1 MNLKNSKFFKRI
13 QELRHF
19 SKDKIRMEREQRT
32 PVTRALNMAFSEQ
45 PHREDDWLTPSQS
58 SLTRNPPQPDAISRS
73 QQAMSPRRRIK
84 KLMKKKSMARKRIP
98 SPPYR
103 MVAGQCPVEDTI
115 MPALKAA
122 AETKL
127 QGYIQ
132 LNNRCYRVQC
142 PSRPTVCVSH
152 PEGERTPSE
161 TKSTICVSNSRYA
174 MIGKISKTLGFK
186 LVKESKLW
194 NILWSDSFPGV
205 ELFKNMKRFQ
215 QINHFPGMIEICRK
229 DLLSRNL
236 NRMLKLYPH
245 DYKIFPKT
253 WMLPADYGD
262 AMNYALNHKRTFI
275 LKPDSG
281 AQGRGIWLTN
291 DLKTIGAH
299 ERLICQTYI
308 HKPLL
313 IDGYKFDLRVYT
325 LITSVDPLRIFV
337 YNEGLAR
344 FATNKYVE
352 PTPGNSTDLYMHLTN
367 YSVNKRNSQYELCD
381 NDDCGSKRKLSAINN
396 WMRRH
401 NYDVEEFWTNVDD
414 VIIKTVLSAWPVLKH
429 NYHAC
434 FPGHDKIQACFEILG
449 FDILVDWKL
458 KPYILEVNHS
468 PSFHTNEQVDREV
481 KRPLI
486 RDTLNLVSTVLA
498 DKKQIMREDRKRV
511 KQRLLK
517 VKGEPP
523 VTRPRLNA
531 GSTSKGKLDIKTANN
546 PEGTANANANANE
559 TEPKATEEAPLAQQ
573 IAWEEGH
580 LGNFR
585 RIMPPPDAS
594 KEDYYTRFYGQTNQ
608 VSIFAETAASKKR
621 EDLAR
626 KMRLQIEEKKAKQMQ
641 MLNGK
646 PKKDPRKRSIVML
659 PRAVREKN
667 RMTVFRLK
675 ENWTPGFISD
685 AEERLR
691 HTWLHMRTEAI
702 KTLKIAET
710 IYYNLYEC
718 GTLTNTD
725 MVVFPHLYH
734 NLQHGF
740 DIRDNP

>member
-1 MNLKNSKFFKRI
+1 MNLKNSKFYKRI
-13 QELRHF
+13 QELRNF
-19 SKDKIRMEREQRT
+19 SKEKIRKDREQRGLRS
-32 PVTRALNMAFSEQ
+32 PVIRGVEMALSESKCVA
-45 PHREDDWLTPSQS
+45 PVIELEWSQ
-58 SLTRNPPQPDAISRS
+58 LAGPLQEVC
-73 QQAMSPRRRIK
+73 SPRRRPSPSK
-84 KLMKKKSMARKRIP
+84 PKQSKKKSNASGEPRLRG
-98 SPPYR
+98 
-103 MVAGQCPVEDTI
+103 GQGFHPVKTIDLNSDAPVE
-115 MPALKAA
+115 
-122 AETKL
+122 
-127 QGYIQ
+127 GYID
-132 LNNRCYRVQC
+132 LNNLRFRVAC
-142 PSRPTVCVSH
+142 TPRKETSPLRDEALRVSD
-152 PEGERTPSE
+152 S
-161 TKSTICVSNSRYA
+161 KSAICVSNSRYA
-174 MIGKISKTLGFK
+174 MIGRISKSLGYK

-262 AMNYALNHKRTFI
+262 AMHYAQNHKRTFI

-291 DLKTIGAH
+291 DLKTLGPN

-308 HKPLL
+308 HRPLL

-325 LITSVDPLRIFV
+325 LITSVDPLRLYV

-352 PTPGNSTDLYMHLTN
+352 PTPGNAHDLYMHLTN
-367 YSVNKRNSQYELCD
+367 YSVNKRNSQYDLCD

-396 WMRRH
+396 WMTRH
-401 NYDVEEFWTNVDD
+401 NYDVSEFWSNVDD

-434 FPGHDKIQACFEILG
+434 FPGHDTIQACFEILG

-486 RDTLNLVSTVLA
+486 RDTLTLVSTVLA
-498 DKKQIMREDRKRV
+498 DKRQIMREDRKRV

-517 VKGEPP
+517 
-523 VTRPRLNA
+523 
-531 GSTSKGKLDIKTANN
+531 SKGDIVQRSRVVPAASKVLPNKEGSPTNKEQSPD
-546 PEGTANANANANE
+546 PEVGS
-559 TEPKATEEAPLAQQ
+559 LAQQ
-573 IAWEEGH
+573 IAWEESH
-580 LGNFR
+580 MGNFR

-594 KEDYYTRFYGQTNQ
+594 RINYYGKFFGQTNL
-608 VSIFAETAASKKR
+608 VSIFQETAASKKR

-626 KMRLQIEEKKAKQMQ
+626 KMRLQIEEKKAKQEQ
-641 MLNGK
+641 MLNARSK
-646 PKKDPRKRSIVML
+646 RKRLIQ
-659 PRAVREKN
+659 PRLAREKH
-667 RMTVFRLK
+667 RLTLFRLK
-675 ENWTPGFISD
+675 ENWSPGYVSE

-691 HTWLHMRTEAI
+691 NTWQQMRTEAI
-702 KTLKIAET
+702 KNQKITES
-710 IYYNLYEC
+710 IYSLLFQNGHLSNTDITTFPNLY
-718 GTLTNTD
+718 
-725 MVVFPHLYH
+725 HY
-734 NLQHGF
+734 LQCGF
-740 DIRDNP
+740 DITGAT

>member
-1 MNLKNSKFFKRI
+1 MNLKNSKFYKRI

-19 SKDKIRMEREQRT
+19 SKEKLRKDREQRAR
-32 PVTRALNMAFSEQ
+32 VKREIDMALSERRCNAGSETEWSTTS
-45 PHREDDWLTPSQS
+45 PLGKTSNYALT
-58 SLTRNPPQPDAISRS
+58 T
-73 QQAMSPRRRIK
+73 RRRGNT
-84 KLMKKKSMARKRIP
+84 KKSKYPKRAKNK
-98 SPPYR
+98 SP
-103 MVAGQCPVEDTI
+103 E
-115 MPALKAA
+115 PALIKAGNNSMVYDFGDYDCDA
-122 AETKL
+122 ARTDDDHKIN
-127 QGYIQ
+127 GIIQ
-132 LNNRCYRVQC
+132 LNNMCYRVAC
-142 PSRPTVCVSH
+142 TGLTDPVPPHDEGPSISDC
-152 PEGERTPSE
+152 
-161 TKSTICVSNSRYA
+161 KSMICVSNSRYA
-174 MIGKISKTLGFK
+174 MIGRISKSLGFK

-262 AMNYALNHKRTFI
+262 AVNYALNHKRTFI

-291 DLKTIGAH
+291 DLKTIGAN
-299 ERLICQTYI
+299 ERLICQTYV
-308 HKPLL
+308 HRPLL

-352 PTPGNSTDLYMHLTN
+352 PTPGNANDLYMHLTN
-367 YSVNKRNSQYELCD
+367 YSVNKRNSHYELCD

-401 NYDVEEFWTNVDD
+401 NYDVDEFWANVDD

-434 FPGHDKIQACFEILG
+434 FPSHDKIQACFEILG
-449 FDILVDWKL
+449 FDVLVDWKL

-486 RDTLNLVSTVLA
+486 RDTLTLVSTVLA

-517 VKGEPP
+517 TKGESIP
-523 VTRPRLNA
+523 VQR
-531 GSTSKGKLDIKTANN
+531 
-546 PEGTANANANANE
+546 
-559 TEPKATEEAPLAQQ
+559 PKATPSAPRAEGGATGADNRGADGDPLAQQ

-585 RIMPPPDAS
+585 RIMPPHDS
-594 KEDYYTRFYGQTNQ
+594 QKVNYYCKFYGQTNQ

-626 KMRLQIEEKKAKQMQ
+626 KMRLQIEEKKAKQQ
-641 MLNGK
+641 EMLNGRARREERI
-646 PKKDPRKRSIVML
+646 RKRHSL
-659 PRAVREKN
+659 PPRSEREKN
-667 RMTVFRLK
+667 RIRLYRLQ
-675 ENWTPGFISD
+675 ENWTPGFISE

-691 HTWLHMRTEAI
+691 NTWMQMRTEAI
-702 KTLKIAET
+702 KSLRITEHVYSGLHSS
-710 IYYNLYEC
+710 
-718 GTLTNTD
+718 GHLTNTD
-725 MVVFPHLYH
+725 IVIYPHLYQ
-734 NLQHGF
+734 NLENGF
-740 DIRDNP
+740 DIRIEA

>member
-1 MNLKNSKFFKRI
+1 MNLKNSKFYKRI

-19 SKDKIRMEREQRT
+19 SKEKIRKDREQRSR
-32 PVTRALNMAFSEQ
+32 VTRALDMALSEQ
-45 PHREDDWLTPSQS
+45 PHRERDWS
-58 SLTRNPPQPDAISRS
+58 SPDHSPTRS
-73 QQAMSPRRRIK
+73 QPVISSPRRRLK
-84 KLMKKKSMARKRIP
+84 KLRSPKKKAAGLKGSQ
-98 SPPYR
+98 SPDYR
-103 MVAGQCPVEDTI
+103 VAGGQCSGDGSPLPGLMSASE
-115 MPALKAA
+115 A
-122 AETKL
+122 KL
-127 QGYIQ
+127 QGFIQ
-132 LNNRCYRVQC
+132 LNNKCYRVEC
-142 PSRPTVCVSH
+142 PTSTVSAVGAV
-152 PEGERTPSE
+152 PDDERTPSE

-174 MIGKISKTLGFK
+174 MIGRISKTLGFK

-262 AMNYALNHKRTFI
+262 ALNYSLNHKRTFI

-291 DLKTIGAH
+291 DLKTIGPH
-299 ERLICQTYI
+299 ERLICQTYV
-308 HKPLL
+308 HRPLL

-367 YSVNKRNSQYELCD
+367 YSVNKRNSHYELCD

-517 VKGEPP
+517 IRGDPP
-523 VTRPRLNA
+523 APKARLTA
-531 GSTSKGKLDIKTANN
+531 GSASKAKINAKTANPAN
-546 PEGTANANANANE
+546 PEGGTNPVKE
-559 TEPKATEEAPLAQQ
+559 TESDSVVIGPLAQQ
-573 IAWEEGH
+573 VAWEENH

-585 RIMPPPDAS
+585 RIMPPPDES
-594 KEDYYTRFYGQTNQ
+594 KEEYYTRFYGQTNQ

-626 KMRLQIEEKKAKQMQ
+626 KMRLQIEEKKAKQEQ
-641 MLNGK
+641 MLNGR
-646 PKKDPRKRSIVML
+646 PKRDPRKRQTAIL

-667 RMTVFRLK
+667 RINLFRLK
-675 ENWTPGFISD
+675 ENWTPGFISE

-691 HTWLHMRTEAI
+691 HTWLHMRTESI
-702 KTLKIAET
+702 KTLKITEN
-710 IYYNLYEC
+710 IYFTLYES
-718 GTLTNTD
+718 GHLTNTD
-725 MVVFPHLYH
+725 MVVYPHLYH

-740 DIRDNP
+740 DIREYP

>member
-1 MNLKNSKFFKRI
+1 MNLKNSKFYKRI
-13 QELRHF
+13 QELRHL
-19 SKDKIRMEREQRT
+19 SKEKIRKDREQRSR
-32 PVTRALNMAFSEQ
+32 VTRIIDMALSERRPNPASDEERVSSPTSKIPFTQ
-45 PHREDDWLTPSQS
+45 KSLPS
-58 SLTRNPPQPDAISRS
+58 PCCRS
-73 QQAMSPRRRIK
+73 KRIK
-84 KLMKKKSMARKRIP
+84 SKKKAHQSDGD
-98 SPPYR
+98 YR
-103 MVAGQCPVEDTI
+103 PKAGQ
-115 MPALKAA
+115 AA
-122 AETKL
+122 ACSSVKLATSETDTKHE
-127 QGYIQ
+127 GFIQ
-132 LNNRCYRVQC
+132 LNQKCFRVACIRRQDAAL
-142 PSRPTVCVSH
+142 VQ
-152 PEGERTPSE
+152 EEERSISDS
-161 TKSTICVSNSRYA
+161 KSTICVSNSRYA
-174 MIGKISKTLGFK
+174 MIGKISKALGYK

-236 NRMLKLYPH
+236 NRMQKFYPH

-262 AMNYALNHKRTFI
+262 AMNYALNHRRTFI

-291 DLKTIGAH
+291 DLKTIGPH
-299 ERLICQTYI
+299 ERLICQTYV
-308 HKPLL
+308 HRPLL

-325 LITSVDPLRIFV
+325 LVTSVDPLRIFV

-352 PTPGNSTDLYMHLTN
+352 PTPGNANDLYMHLTN
-367 YSVNKRNSQYELCD
+367 YSVNKRNSQYEMCD

-401 NYDVEEFWTNVDD
+401 NYNVEEFWSNVDD

-486 RDTLNLVSTVLA
+486 RDTLTLVSTVLA

-517 VKGEPP
+517 SKGE
-523 VTRPRLNA
+523 TLQRPRLLSGTSRVEASPNPNA
-531 GSTSKGKLDIKTANN
+531 GATGD
-546 PEGTANANANANE
+546 PEIDS
-559 TEPKATEEAPLAQQ
+559 LAQQ
-573 IAWEEGH
+573 IAWEESH
-580 LGNFR
+580 MGNFR
-585 RIMPPPDAS
+585 RIMPPPDPA
-594 KEDYYTRFYGQTNQ
+594 KINYYSRFYGQTNQ

-626 KMRLQIEEKKAKQMQ
+626 KMRIQIEEKKAKQMQ
-641 MLNGK
+641 MLNGR
-646 PKKDPRKRSIVML
+646 PKREARVKRLSTML

-667 RMTVFRLK
+667 RIHLYRLQ
-675 ENWTPGFISD
+675 EHWTPGFISE

-691 HTWLHMRTEAI
+691 HTWLQMRTEAI
-702 KTLKIAET
+702 RNMKIAENVFST
-710 IYYNLYEC
+710 LYET
-718 GTLTNTD
+718 GNLTNTD
-725 MVVFPHLYH
+725 MVVYPHLYH
-734 NLQHGF
+734 NVQNGH
-740 DIRDNP
+740 DIKVTA

>member
-1 MNLKNSKFFKRI
+1 MNLKNSKFYKRI
-13 QELRHF
+13 QELRNF
-19 SKDKIRMEREQRT
+19 SKEKLRKDREQRGLRT
-32 PVTRALNMAFSEQ
+32 PVIRGVEMALSESKCSN
-45 PHREDDWLTPSQS
+45 RVVELEWSQLAS
-58 SLTRNPPQPDAISRS
+58 PAKELS
-73 QQAMSPRRRIK
+73 SPRRRKLASKNKPGK
-84 KLMKKKSMARKRIP
+84 KRTLM
-98 SPPYR
+98 
-103 MVAGQCPVEDTI
+103 AGDGRSKGGHGFRPVKTVGSDIEAPVTEGFI
-115 MPALKAA
+115 
-122 AETKL
+122 E
-127 QGYIQ
+127 
-132 LNNRCYRVQC
+132 LNNLRYRVAC
-142 PSRPTVCVSH
+142 SGRPGSSPRH
-152 PEGERTPSE
+152 DERPKISDS
-161 TKSTICVSNSRYA
+161 KSAICVSNSRYA
-174 MIGKISKTLGFK
+174 MIGRISKSLGFK
-186 LVKESKLW
+186 LVKECKMW

-262 AMNYALNHKRTFI
+262 AMHYAQNHKRTFI

-291 DLKTIGAH
+291 DLKTIGPN

-308 HKPLL
+308 HRPLL

-325 LITSVDPLRIFV
+325 LITSVDPLRLYV

-352 PTPGNSTDLYMHLTN
+352 PTPGNAHDLYMHLTN
-367 YSVNKRNSQYELCD
+367 YSVNKRNSQYDLCD

-396 WMRRH
+396 WMTRH
-401 NYDVEEFWTNVDD
+401 NYDVSEFWSNVDD

-429 NYHAC
+429 NYNAC
-434 FPGHDKIQACFEILG
+434 FPGHDTIQACFEILG

-486 RDTLNLVSTVLA
+486 RDTLTLVSTVLA
-498 DKKQIMREDRKRV
+498 DKKQILREDRKRV

-517 VKGEPP
+517 
-523 VTRPRLNA
+523 
-531 GSTSKGKLDIKTANN
+531 SKGDTVQRSRVVAGVSKLTPKKEGSPTNKEQS
-546 PEGTANANANANE
+546 PEPEIGS
-559 TEPKATEEAPLAQQ
+559 LAQQ
-573 IAWEEGH
+573 IAWEESH
-580 LGNFR
+580 MGNFR

-594 KEDYYTRFYGQTNQ
+594 RINYYCKFFGQTNQ
-608 VSIFAETAASKKR
+608 VSIFQETAASKKR

-626 KMRLQIEEKKAKQMQ
+626 KMRLQIEEKKAKQEQ
-641 MLNGK
+641 MLLSRSK
-646 PKKDPRKRSIVML
+646 RKRLIQ
-659 PRAVREKN
+659 PRLAREKHRLN
-667 RMTVFRLK
+667 LFRLK
-675 ENWTPGFISD
+675 ENWAPGFVSE

-691 HTWLHMRTEAI
+691 NTWQQMRTEAI
-702 KTLKIAET
+702 RNLKITEN
-710 IYYNLYEC
+710 IYALLFEHGHLSNTDITAFPNLYHYLQC
-718 GTLTNTD
+718 G
-725 MVVFPHLYH
+725 Y
-734 NLQHGF
+734 
-740 DIRDNP
+740 DIKGAT

>member
-1 MNLKNSKFFKRI
+1 MNLKNSKFYKRI

-19 SKDKIRMEREQRT
+19 SKEKIRNSREQRT
-32 PVTRALNMAFSEQ
+32 RVSRALDMALSEQ
-45 PHREDDWLTPSQS
+45 PCSDREWFSSEQS
-58 SLTRNPPQPDAISRS
+58 PRALPA
-73 QQAMSPRRRIK
+73 SPRRRVK
-84 KLMKKKSMARKRIP
+84 KFRCPKKKASAGKQMDDP
-98 SPPYR
+98 YYHLTGGQSSGDHSP
-103 MVAGQCPVEDTI
+103 G
-115 MPALKAA
+115 PAEA
-122 AETKL
+122 KL
-127 QGYIQ
+127 QGFIQ
-132 LNNRCYRVQC
+132 LNNTTYRVEC
-142 PSRPTVCVSH
+142 PTRVLNPPKVNDD
-152 PEGERTPSE
+152 ERCASE

-174 MIGKISKTLGFK
+174 MIGKISKTLGYK

-236 NRMLKLYPH
+236 NRMQKLFPQ

-291 DLKTIGAH
+291 DLKTIGPH

-308 HKPLL
+308 HRPLL

-352 PTPGNSTDLYMHLTN
+352 PTPGNSNDLYMHLTN
-367 YSVNKRNSQYELCD
+367 YSVNKRNSHYELCD

-401 NYDVEEFWTNVDD
+401 NYDVEEFWSNVDD

-498 DKKQIMREDRKRV
+498 DKRQILKEDRKRV

-517 VKGEPP
+517 IRGEPP
-523 VTRPRLNA
+523 VQRPRL
-531 GSTSKGKLDIKTANN
+531 GGGLSKAKLDIKTGN
-546 PEGTANANANANE
+546 PEANGNANPVQIE
-559 TEPKATEEAPLAQQ
+559 VEPDVLGPLAQQ
-573 IAWEEGH
+573 IAWEESH

-585 RIMPPPDAS
+585 KIMPPPDLE
-594 KEDYYTRFYGQTNQ
+594 KLDYYSRFYAQSNQ

-626 KMRLQIEEKKAKQMQ
+626 KMRIQIEEKKAKQQQ

-646 PKKDPRKRSIVML
+646 FKREARKRHTVML
-659 PRAVREKN
+659 PRAVRERN
-667 RMTVFRLK
+667 RMNLFRLR
-675 ENWTPGFISD
+675 ENWSPGFISD

-691 HTWLHMRTEAI
+691 HTWLHMRSEAI
-702 KTLKIAET
+702 RTMKITEN
-710 IYYNLYEC
+710 IYSTLYET
-718 GTLTNTD
+718 GHLTNTD
-725 MVVFPHLYH
+725 MVVYPHLYH

-740 DIRDNP
+740 DIRQNP

>member
-1 MNLKNSKFFKRI
+1 MNLKNSKFYKRI

-19 SKDKIRMEREQRT
+19 SKEKIRKDREQRNL
-32 PVTRALNMAFSEQ
+32 RAPTLRGIEMAFSESQCNCDADLTWSQ
-45 PHREDDWLTPSQS
+45 PLSPTRPPPSTS
-58 SLTRNPPQPDAISRS
+58 SRKCSVGKS
-73 QQAMSPRRRIK
+73 K
-84 KLMKKKSMARKRIP
+84 VKKKAAEVPTASGRGFK
-98 SPPYR
+98 
-103 MVAGQCPVEDTI
+103 PV
-115 MPALKAA
+115 KAA
-122 AETKL
+122 GAENEGEVDGFIELNKL
-127 QGYIQ
+127 
-132 LNNRCYRVQC
+132 RYRVACSGRIESGSTRQA
-142 PSRPTVCVSH
+142 
-152 PEGERTPSE
+152 EGPIFVES
-161 TKSTICVSNSRYA
+161 KSTICVSNSRYA
-174 MIGKISKTLGFK
+174 MIGRISKLLGYK

-262 AMNYALNHKRTFI
+262 AMTYALNHKSTFI

-291 DLKTIGAH
+291 DLKTIDAN
-299 ERLICQTYI
+299 ERLICQTYV
-308 HKPLL
+308 HRPLL

-325 LITSVDPLRIFV
+325 LITSVDPLRIYV

-352 PTPGNSTDLYMHLTN
+352 PTPGNANDLYMHLTN
-367 YSVNKRNSQYELCD
+367 YSVNKRNSQYDLCD

-396 WMRRH
+396 WMTRH
-401 NYDVEEFWTNVDD
+401 NYDVSEFWANVDD

-434 FPGHDKIQACFEILG
+434 FPGHDTIQACFEILG

-486 RDTLNLVSTVLA
+486 RDTLSLVSTVLA

-517 VKGEPP
+517 SKGDF
-523 VTRPRLNA
+523 VLRPRSAADTVKN
-531 GSTSKGKLDIKTANN
+531 SNN
-546 PEGTANANANANE
+546 ERHLHVE
-559 TEPKATEEAPLAQQ
+559 QTELSSLFKQV
-573 IAWEEGH
+573 AWEESH

-585 RIMPPPDAS
+585 RIMPPPDS
-594 KEDYYTRFYGQTNQ
+594 SRISYYCKFYGQTNQ
-608 VSIFAETAASKKR
+608 VSIFQETAASKKR

-626 KMRLQIEEKKAKQMQ
+626 KMRLQIEEKRAKQEQ
-641 MLNGK
+641 LLQTNIR
-646 PKKDPRKRSIVML
+646 RKRTL
-659 PRAVREKN
+659 PPRCVREKN
-667 RMTVFRLK
+667 RQNMYRLR
-675 ENWTPGFISD
+675 EHWTPGFISE

-691 HTWLHMRTEAI
+691 HTWQQMRTEAI
-702 KTLKIAET
+702 KNLKITEN
-710 IYYNLYEC
+710 IYALLYDL
-718 GTLTNTD
+718 GHLSNTD
-725 MVVFPHLYH
+725 ITVFPSLYH
-734 NLQHGF
+734 YLQCGY
-740 DIRDNP
+740 DIKGAT

>member
-1 MNLKNSKFFKRI
+1 MNLKNSKFYKRI
-13 QELRHF
+13 QTLRHF
-19 SKDKIRMEREQRT
+19 SKEKILKEREQRSLRT
-32 PVTRALNMAFSEQ
+32 PALRGVEMALSESQCTHEMEAASHSASAWSQ
-45 PHREDDWLTPSQS
+45 PS
-58 SLTRNPPQPDAISRS
+58 SSASRRKSPTGAAGKGKMIKKKASSPAARDKGFKPVQPAAQLDNNGGQVNGYIDLNKCRYRVACTGRLDATASRS
-73 QQAMSPRRRIK
+73 AEGP
-84 KLMKKKSMARKRIP
+84 LF
-98 SPPYR
+98 
-103 MVAGQCPVEDTI
+103 VE
-115 MPALKAA
+115 
-122 AETKL
+122 
-127 QGYIQ
+127 
-132 LNNRCYRVQC
+132 
-142 PSRPTVCVSH
+142 S
-152 PEGERTPSE
+152 
-161 TKSTICVSNSRYA
+161 KSTICVSNSRYA
-174 MIGKISKTLGFK
+174 MIGRISKLLGYK

-262 AMNYALNHKRTFI
+262 AMHYALNHRHTFI

-291 DLKTIGAH
+291 DLKTIGAN

-308 HKPLL
+308 YRPLL

-325 LITSVDPLRIFV
+325 LITSVDPLRIYV

-352 PTPGNSTDLYMHLTN
+352 PTPGNANDLYMHLTN
-367 YSVNKRNSQYELCD
+367 YSVNKRNSQYDLCD

-396 WMRRH
+396 WMTRH
-401 NYDVEEFWTNVDD
+401 NYDVAEFWSNVDD

-434 FPGHDKIQACFEILG
+434 FPGHDTIQACFEILG

-486 RDTLNLVSTVLA
+486 RDTLTLVSTVLA
-498 DKKQIMREDRKRV
+498 DKKQILREDRKRV

-517 VKGEPP
+517 SKGDS
-523 VTRPRLNA
+523 VLRPRQVA
-531 GSTSKGKLDIKTANN
+531 GAPKTAS
-546 PEGTANANANANE
+546 NE
-559 TEPKATEEAPLAQQ
+559 TNAATAAAAPQSEVSPLAQQ
-573 IAWEEGH
+573 VEWEEGH

-585 RIMPPPDAS
+585 RIMPPSDAS
-594 KEDYYTRFYGQTNQ
+594 RIGYYSKFYAQSNQ
-608 VSIFAETAASKKR
+608 VSIFQETAASKKR

-626 KMRLQIEEKKAKQMQ
+626 KMRLQIEEKRAKAEQ
-641 MLNGK
+641 MLQACTK
-646 PKKDPRKRSIVML
+646 RKRLIQ
-659 PRAVREKN
+659 PRSVREKH
-667 RMTVFRLK
+667 RHYMYRLK
-675 ENWTPGFISD
+675 ENWTPGFVSE

-691 HTWLHMRTEAI
+691 HTWQQMRSEAI
-702 KTLKIAET
+702 KNLKITEN
-710 IYYNLYEC
+710 IYALLYEL
-718 GTLTNTD
+718 GHLSNTD
-725 MVVFPHLYH
+725 ITVFPSLYH
-734 NLQHGF
+734 CLQIGY
-740 DIRDNP
+740 DIKGAAT

>member
-1 MNLKNSKFFKRI
+1 MNLKNSKFYKRI

-19 SKDKIRMEREQRT
+19 SKEKIRKSREQRT
-32 PVTRALNMAFSEQ
+32 RVSVTRALDMALSERACSDREWFSSEQ
-45 PHREDDWLTPSQS
+45 SPTAGTASPLRRVKKLRYPKKKASVGKQMDDPYYHLAGGQS
-58 SLTRNPPQPDAISRS
+58 SGGNSPM
-73 QQAMSPRRRIK
+73 QAE
-84 KLMKKKSMARKRIP
+84 A
-98 SPPYR
+98 
-103 MVAGQCPVEDTI
+103 
-115 MPALKAA
+115 
-122 AETKL
+122 KL
-127 QGYIQ
+127 QGLIQ
-132 LNNRCYRVQC
+132 LNNTTYRVDC
-142 PSRPTVCVSH
+142 PTRVLNPLKINDEVRSGSD
-152 PEGERTPSE
+152 S
-161 TKSTICVSNSRYA
+161 KSTICVTNSRYA
-174 MIGKISKTLGFK
+174 MIGKISKTLGYR
-186 LVKESKLW
+186 LVKESKMW

-236 NRMLKLYPH
+236 NRMQKQFPQ

-308 HKPLL
+308 HRPLL

-352 PTPGNSTDLYMHLTN
+352 PTPGNSNDLYMHLTN
-367 YSVNKRNSQYELCD
+367 YSVNKRNSHYELCD

-401 NYDVEEFWTNVDD
+401 NYDVDEFWSNVDD

-486 RDTLNLVSTVLA
+486 RDTLNLVSTSLA
-498 DKKQIMREDRKRV
+498 DKRLILKEDRKRV

-517 VKGEPP
+517 IRGEPP
-523 VTRPRLNA
+523 AQRHRLNGGISKA
-531 GSTSKGKLDIKTANN
+531 KIDVKTSN
-546 PEGTANANANANE
+546 PEAKASANPVQME
-559 TEPKATEEAPLAQQ
+559 SEPGDQGPLAQQ
-573 IAWEEGH
+573 IAWEDGH

-585 RIMPPPDAS
+585 KIMPPPDLA
-594 KEDYYTRFYGQTNQ
+594 KLAYYARFYAQSNQ

-626 KMRLQIEEKKAKQMQ
+626 KMRIQIEEKKAKQQQ

-646 PKKDPRKRSIVML
+646 CKREARKRLAVML

-667 RMTVFRLK
+667 RMSLFRMR
-675 ENWTPGFISD
+675 ENWSPGFISD

-691 HTWLHMRTEAI
+691 HTWLHMRSEAI
-702 KTLKIAET
+702 RTLKITEN
-710 IYYNLYEC
+710 IYSTLYEC
-718 GTLTNTD
+718 GHLTNTD
-725 MVVFPHLYH
+725 MVVYPHLYH

-740 DIRDNP
+740 DIRQNP

>member
-1 MNLKNSKFFKRI
+1 MNLKNSKFYKRI

-19 SKDKIRMEREQRT
+19 SKEKIRKDREQRDLRT
-32 PVTRALNMAFSEQ
+32 PAIQGVEMALSET
-45 PHREDDWLTPSQS
+45 PYSREVEMNWSPK
-58 SLTRNPPQPDAISRS
+58 R
-73 QQAMSPRRRIK
+73 SPRQKR
-84 KLMKKKSMARKRIP
+84 KLVKKKMQELGFRPAQLPEPHNEPK
-98 SPPYR
+98 
-103 MVAGQCPVEDTI
+103 VEGFIDI
-115 MPALKAA
+115 NKM
-122 AETKL
+122 
-127 QGYIQ
+127 
-132 LNNRCYRVQC
+132 RYRVAC
-142 PSRPTVCVSH
+142 SGLAEVPPRKTDDLKIAES
-152 PEGERTPSE
+152 
-161 TKSTICVSNSRYA
+161 KSAICVSNSRYA
-174 MIGKISKTLGFK
+174 MIGRISKSLGYK

-262 AMNYALNHKRTFI
+262 AVNYGITHKRTFI

-291 DLKTIGAH
+291 DLKTIGPN

-308 HKPLL
+308 HRPLL

-325 LITSVDPLRIFV
+325 LITCVDPLRIYV

-352 PTPGNSTDLYMHLTN
+352 PTPGNANDLYMHLTN
-367 YSVNKRNSQYELCD
+367 YSVNKRNSQYDLCD

-396 WMRRH
+396 WMTRH
-401 NYDVEEFWTNVDD
+401 NYDVNEFWSNVDD

-434 FPGHDKIQACFEILG
+434 FPGHDTIQGCFEILG

-486 RDTLNLVSTVLA
+486 RDTLTLVSTVLA

-517 VKGEPP
+517 SKGE
-523 VTRPRLNA
+523 TTIRPRSVA
-531 GSTSKGKLDIKTANN
+531 GGSKASSTTGRQP
-546 PEGTANANANANE
+546 PEA
-559 TEPKATEEAPLAQQ
+559 APLPEDGELGSLAQQ
-573 IAWEEGH
+573 VAWEESH
-580 LGNFR
+580 LGNYR
-585 RIMPPPDAS
+585 RIMPPPDPNRGS
-594 KEDYYTRFYGQTNQ
+594 YYFKFYSQTNQ
-608 VSIFAETAASKKR
+608 VSIFQETAASKKR

-626 KMRLQIEEKKAKQMQ
+626 KMRLQIEEKRAKQEQ
-641 MLNGK
+641 MMTSFTK
-646 PKKDPRKRSIVML
+646 RKRLIQ
-659 PRAVREKN
+659 PRCVRE
-667 RMTVFRLK
+667 RHRQYMYRLK
-675 ENWTPGFISD
+675 ENWTPGFISE

-691 HTWLHMRTEAI
+691 HTWQQMRTEAI
-702 KTLKIAET
+702 KNLRITEN
-710 IYYNLYEC
+710 IYSLLFSL
-718 GTLTNTD
+718 GHLSNTD
-725 MVVFPHLYH
+725 ITIFPSLYH
-734 NLQHGF
+734 HLQCGY
-740 DIRDNP
+740 DINGAT

>member
-19 SKDKIRMEREQRT
+19 SKEKIRKDREKRT
-32 PVTRALNMAFSEQ
+32 HVARALDMALNEQ
-45 PHREDDWLTPSQS
+45 PCLDREWFSPEQS
-58 SLTRNPPQPDAISRS
+58 PPLQP
-73 QQAMSPRRRIK
+73 MSPRRR
-84 KLMKKKSMARKRIP
+84 MKKTRCLKR
-98 SPPYR
+98 R
-103 MVAGQCPVEDTI
+103 
-115 MPALKAA
+115 AA
-122 AETKL
+122 AGKQVGDNSPYYGPSSGENSPKPADEAKL
-127 QGYIQ
+127 QGFIQ
-132 LNNRCYRVQC
+132 LNNKTYRVEC
-142 PSRPTVCVSH
+142 PTRVLNPPMNVDEERPA
-152 PEGERTPSE
+152 SE

-174 MIGKISKTLGFK
+174 MIGKISKTLGYK
-186 LVKESKLW
+186 LVKESKMW

-236 NRMLKLYPH
+236 NRMLKIFPQ

-291 DLKTIGAH
+291 DLKTIGPH

-308 HKPLL
+308 NRPLL

-352 PTPGNSTDLYMHLTN
+352 PTPGNANDLYMHLTN
-367 YSVNKRNSQYELCD
+367 YSVNKRNSHYELCD
-381 NDDCGSKRKLSAINN
+381 NDDCGSKRKLSAINT

-401 NYDVEEFWTNVDD
+401 NYDVEEFWSNVDD

-498 DKKQIMREDRKRV
+498 DKRQILKEDRKRV

-517 VKGEPP
+517 IRGDPP
-523 VTRPRLNA
+523 VQRPRL
-531 GSTSKGKLDIKTANN
+531 GGGTSKPKIDVQKGSPDAQPVDVE
-546 PEGTANANANANE
+546 PEAEDHG
-559 TEPKATEEAPLAQQ
+559 PLAQQ
-573 IAWEEGH
+573 IAWEESH

-585 RIMPPPDAS
+585 KIMPPPDLS
-594 KEDYYTRFYGQTNQ
+594 KLDYYTRFYAQSNQ

-626 KMRLQIEEKKAKQMQ
+626 KMRIQIEEKKAKQQQ

-646 PKKDPRKRSIVML
+646 AKRDARKRHTVLL
-659 PRAVREKN
+659 PRAVRERN
-667 RMTVFRLK
+667 RMNLFRLR
-675 ENWTPGFISD
+675 ENWSPGFISD

-691 HTWLHMRTEAI
+691 HTWLHMRAEAI
-702 KTLKIAET
+702 RTLKITEN
-710 IYYNLYEC
+710 IYSNLYET
-718 GTLTNTD
+718 GLLTNTD
-725 MVVFPHLYH
+725 MVVYPHLYH
-734 NLQHGF
+734 NLQHGY
-740 DIRDNP
+740 DIKHVP

>member
-1 MNLKNSKFFKRI
+1 MNLKNSKFYKRI
-13 QELRHF
+13 QTLRHF
-19 SKDKIRMEREQRT
+19 SKEKILKEREQRSLRT
-32 PVTRALNMAFSEQ
+32 PALRGVEMALSESQCNPNTDVAWSQPSSSASHRKSPATGAGANKTKVTKKKDS
-45 PHREDDWLTPSQS
+45 
-58 SLTRNPPQPDAISRS
+58 
-73 QQAMSPRRRIK
+73 SPRNREK
-84 KLMKKKSMARKRIP
+84 GFK
-98 SPPYR
+98 
-103 MVAGQCPVEDTI
+103 PVQ
-115 MPALKAA
+115 PAA
-122 AETKL
+122 AEENKDCGEVN
-127 QGYIQ
+127 GYIE
-132 LNNRCYRVQC
+132 LNKCRYRVAC
-142 PSRPTVCVSH
+142 TGRVDASAVRPADGPIFVES
-152 PEGERTPSE
+152 
-161 TKSTICVSNSRYA
+161 KSTICVSNSRYA
-174 MIGKISKTLGFK
+174 MIGRISKLLGYK

-262 AMNYALNHKRTFI
+262 AMHYALTHKHTFI

-291 DLKTIGAH
+291 DLKSIGAN

-308 HKPLL
+308 YRPLL

-325 LITSVDPLRIFV
+325 LITSVDPLRIYV

-352 PTPGNSTDLYMHLTN
+352 PTPGNANDLYMHLTN
-367 YSVNKRNSQYELCD
+367 YSVNKRNSQYDLCD
-381 NDDCGSKRKLSAINN
+381 NDDCGSKRKLSAINT
-396 WMRRH
+396 WMTRH
-401 NYDVEEFWTNVDD
+401 NYDVAEFWSNVDD

-434 FPGHDKIQACFEILG
+434 FPGHDTIQACFEILG

-486 RDTLNLVSTVLA
+486 RDTLTLVSTVLA
-498 DKKQIMREDRKRV
+498 DKKQILREDRKRV

-517 VKGEPP
+517 SKGDS
-523 VTRPRLNA
+523 VLRPRPVA
-531 GSTSKGKLDIKTANN
+531 GAAKPATNESNTAA
-546 PEGTANANANANE
+546 PR
-559 TEPKATEEAPLAQQ
+559 EELSSLAQQ
-573 IAWEEGH
+573 VAWEESH

-585 RIMPPPDAS
+585 RIMPPSDANRVSYYS
-594 KEDYYTRFYGQTNQ
+594 KFYAQSNQ
-608 VSIFAETAASKKR
+608 VSIFQETAASKKR

-626 KMRLQIEEKKAKQMQ
+626 KMRLQLEEKRAKAEQ
-641 MLNGK
+641 MLLASSK
-646 PKKDPRKRSIVML
+646 RKRLIQ
-659 PRAVREKN
+659 PRSVREKH
-667 RMTVFRLK
+667 RQYMYRLK
-675 ENWTPGFISD
+675 ENWTPGFVSE

-691 HTWLHMRTEAI
+691 HTWQQMRTESI
-702 KTLKIAET
+702 KNLKITEN
-710 IYYNLYEC
+710 IYALLYEL
-718 GTLTNTD
+718 GHLSNTD
-725 MVVFPHLYH
+725 ITVFPSLYH
-734 NLQHGF
+734 CLQIGY
-740 DIRDNP
+740 DIKGAT

>member
-1 MNLKNSKFFKRI
+1 MALSESQCNRDVDLTWSQPSSATRQPTAPSRRKSSGGKSK
-13 QELRHF
+13 
-19 SKDKIRMEREQRT
+19 
-32 PVTRALNMAFSEQ
+32 V
-45 PHREDDWLTPSQS
+45 
-58 SLTRNPPQPDAISRS
+58 
-73 QQAMSPRRRIK
+73 IK
-84 KLMKKKSMARKRIP
+84 KKADELPSARSK
-98 SPPYR
+98 
-103 MVAGQCPVEDTI
+103 GFKPV
-115 MPALKAA
+115 KAA
-122 AETKL
+122 EGDNDAEVDGFIELNKL
-127 QGYIQ
+127 
-132 LNNRCYRVQC
+132 RYRVAC
-142 PSRPTVCVSH
+142 SGRIESGSTRPSDGPAFVES
-152 PEGERTPSE
+152 
-161 TKSTICVSNSRYA
+161 KSTICVSNSRYA
-174 MIGKISKTLGFK
+174 MIGRISKLLGYK

-262 AMNYALNHKRTFI
+262 AMTYAMNHKRTFI

-291 DLKTIGAH
+291 DLKTIGPN
-299 ERLICQTYI
+299 ERLICQTYV
-308 HKPLL
+308 HRPLL

-325 LITSVDPLRIFV
+325 LITSVDPLRMYV

-352 PTPGNSTDLYMHLTN
+352 PSPGNANDLYMHLTN
-367 YSVNKRNSQYELCD
+367 YSVNKRNSQYDLCD

-396 WMRRH
+396 WMTRH
-401 NYDVEEFWTNVDD
+401 NYDVNEFWANVDD
-414 VIIKTVLSAWPVLKH
+414 VIIKTVLGAWPVLKH

-434 FPGHDKIQACFEILG
+434 FPGHDTIQACFEILG

-486 RDTLNLVSTVLA
+486 RDTLSLVSTVLA

-517 VKGEPP
+517 SKGDT
-523 VTRPRLNA
+523 VIRPRAVA
-531 GSTSKGKLDIKTANN
+531 GAAKTANN
-546 PEGTANANANANE
+546 ERNPPVEQPEIGS
-559 TEPKATEEAPLAQQ
+559 LAQQ
-573 IAWEEGH
+573 VAWEESH
-580 LGNFR
+580 MGNFR
-585 RIMPPPDAS
+585 RIMPPSDPS
-594 KEDYYTRFYGQTNQ
+594 RMTYYCKFYSQTNQ
-608 VSIFAETAASKKR
+608 VSIFQETAASKKR

-626 KMRLQIEEKKAKQMQ
+626 KMRLQIEEKKAKQEQ
-641 MLNGK
+641 LLLQANNR
-646 PKKDPRKRSIVML
+646 RKRTL
-659 PRAVREKN
+659 PPRCVREKTRQN
-667 RMTVFRLK
+667 MYRLR
-675 ENWTPGFISD
+675 EHWSPGFISE

-691 HTWLHMRTEAI
+691 HTWQQMRSEAI
-702 KTLKIAET
+702 KNLKITEN
-710 IYYNLYEC
+710 IYALLYDL
-718 GTLTNTD
+718 GHLSNTD
-725 MVVFPHLYH
+725 ITVYPSLYH
-734 NLQHGF
+734 YLQCGY
-740 DIRDNP
+740 DIKGAT

>member
-1 MNLKNSKFFKRI
+1 MNLKNSKFYKRI
-13 QELRHF
+13 QELRNF
-19 SKDKIRMEREQRT
+19 SKEKVRKDRENRT
-32 PVTRALNMAFSEQ
+32 RVSRALKMAITEQ
-45 PHREDDWLTPSQS
+45 PCSDREWFSSEHSPS
-58 SLTRNPPQPDAISRS
+58 PPPVQAI
-73 QQAMSPRRRIK
+73 SPRRRVK
-84 KLMKKKSMARKRIP
+84 AYRHPKKKAAGKPMGNLFTD
-98 SPPYR
+98 YR
-103 MVAGQCPVEDTI
+103 LNGGQCSDRKSPT
-115 MPALKAA
+115 PGLRAS
-122 AETKL
+122 AEAKL
-127 QGYIQ
+127 QGFIQ
-132 LNNRCYRVQC
+132 LNNKRYRVEC
-142 PSRPTVCVSH
+142 PTRVVASPGVSLN
-152 PEGERTPSE
+152 PERSSD
-161 TKSTICVSNSRYA
+161 TKSTICVSNSRYT

-194 NILWSDSFPGV
+194 NIFWSDSFPGV

-236 NRMLKLYPH
+236 NRMLKIYPF
-245 DYKIFPKT
+245 DYKIFPRT

-262 AMNYALNHKRTFI
+262 AMNYALTHKRTFI

-291 DLKTIGAH
+291 ELKSIGPH
-299 ERLICQTYI
+299 DRLICQTYI
-308 HKPLL
+308 HRPLL

-352 PTPGNSTDLYMHLTN
+352 PTPGNSNDLYMHLTN
-367 YSVNKRNSQYELCD
+367 YSVNKRNSHYELCD

-401 NYDVEEFWTNVDD
+401 NYDVNEFWTNVDD

-486 RDTLNLVSTVLA
+486 RDTLNLVSTGLV
-498 DKKQIMREDRKRV
+498 DKRQILREDRKRV

-517 VKGEPP
+517 TRGEPAGP
-523 VTRPRLNA
+523 RPRVNG
-531 GSTSKGKLDIKTANN
+531 GSASKAKIDTNLGN
-546 PEGTANANANANE
+546 PEGLANGNTNKISAE
-559 TEPKATEEAPLAQQ
+559 TEEEGALARQV
-573 IAWEEGH
+573 AWEDSH
-580 LGNFR
+580 MGNFR

-594 KEDYYTRFYGQTNQ
+594 KADYYTRFFGQTNQ

-626 KMRLQIEEKKAKQMQ
+626 KMRLQIEEKKAKQEQ
-641 MLNGK
+641 MLNAR
-646 PKKDPRKRSIVML
+646 PKRARLL

-667 RMTVFRLK
+667 RMTLFRMK
-675 ENWTPGFISD
+675 ENWAPGFISD

-691 HTWLHMRTEAI
+691 HTWLHTRTESI
-702 KTLKIAET
+702 RTLKITEN
-710 IYYNLYEC
+710 IYTSLYET
-718 GTLTNTD
+718 GHLTNTD
-725 MVVFPHLYH
+725 MIVYPHLYH
-734 NLQHGF
+734 NLINGF
-740 DIRDNP
+740 DIRRLHP

>member
-19 SKDKIRMEREQRT
+19 SKEKIRKDREQRT
-32 PVTRALNMAFSEQ
+32 RVTRALDMALSEQ
-45 PHREDDWLTPSQS
+45 PHRENDWYSPGHSPPNTLPLSQ
-58 SLTRNPPQPDAISRS
+58 PVIS
-73 QQAMSPRRRIK
+73 SPRRRLK
-84 KLMKKKSMARKRIP
+84 KLRCSKKKVAARKGSQ
-98 SPPYR
+98 SPDYR
-103 MVAGQCPVEDTI
+103 VAGGQCLADGTPLPGLLSASE
-115 MPALKAA
+115 A
-122 AETKL
+122 KL

-132 LNNRCYRVQC
+132 LNNKCYRVEC
-142 PSRPTVCVSH
+142 PTSAVPTAGAA
-152 PEGERTPSE
+152 PDDERTPSE

-262 AMNYALNHKRTFI
+262 ALNYSLNHKRTFI

-291 DLKTIGAH
+291 DLKTIGPH

-308 HKPLL
+308 HRPLL

-352 PTPGNSTDLYMHLTN
+352 PTPGNSNDLYMHLTN
-367 YSVNKRNSQYELCD
+367 YSVNKRNSHYELCD

-401 NYDVEEFWTNVDD
+401 NYDVEEFWNNVDD
-414 VIIKTVLSAWPVLKH
+414 VIIKTVLSAWSVLKH

-517 VKGEPP
+517 IRGEP
-523 VTRPRLNA
+523 VVQKPRLSAGTASKAKLNA
-531 GSTSKGKLDIKTANN
+531 KTTN
-546 PEGTANANANANE
+546 PEAGTNPKKAE
-559 TEPKATEEAPLAQQ
+559 SEPVITGPLAQQ
-573 IAWEEGH
+573 IAWEESH

-585 RIMPPPDAS
+585 RIMPPPDS
-594 KEDYYTRFYGQTNQ
+594 TKEEYYTRFYGQTNQ

-626 KMRLQIEEKKAKQMQ
+626 KMRLQIEEKKAKQEM
-641 MLNGK
+641 MLNGR
-646 PKKDPRKRSIVML
+646 PKRDPRKRQSVIL

-667 RMTVFRLK
+667 RINLFRLK
-675 ENWTPGFISD
+675 ENWTPGFISE

-691 HTWLHMRTEAI
+691 HTWLQMRTEAI
-702 KTLKIAET
+702 KTLKITENVYFT
-710 IYYNLYEC
+710 LYES
-718 GTLTNTD
+718 GHLTNTD
-725 MVVFPHLYH
+725 MVVYPHLYH

-740 DIRDNP
+740 DIRENP

>member
-1 MNLKNSKFFKRI
+1 MNLKNSKFYKRI

-19 SKDKIRMEREQRT
+19 SKEKIRKDREQRT
-32 PVTRALNMAFSEQ
+32 RVVRALDMAFSEQ
-45 PHREDDWLTPSQS
+45 PCKDREWFSPGQSPSQ
-58 SLTRNPPQPDAISRS
+58 QPS
-73 QQAMSPRRRIK
+73 SPRRRRGK
-84 KLMKKKSMARKRIP
+84 KFRGFKKRASAGKEINDV
-98 SPPYR
+98 SPYYEQSSGENSP
-103 MVAGQCPVEDTI
+103 
-115 MPALKAA
+115 MP
-122 AETKL
+122 ETDSKL
-127 QGYIQ
+127 EGFIQ
-132 LNNRCYRVQC
+132 LNNTTYRVEC
-142 PSRPTVCVSH
+142 PVRIVS
-152 PEGERTPSE
+152 PPKNDNVQRVASD

-174 MIGKISKTLGFK
+174 MIGKISKTLGYK
-186 LVKESKLW
+186 LVKESKMW

-236 NRMLKLYPH
+236 NRMLKLFPQ

-262 AMNYALNHKRTFI
+262 AMSYALNHKRTFI

-291 DLKTIGAH
+291 DLKTIGPH

-308 HKPLL
+308 HRPLL

-352 PTPGNSTDLYMHLTN
+352 PTPGNSNDLYMHLTN
-367 YSVNKRNSQYELCD
+367 YSVNKRNSHYELCD

-401 NYDVEEFWTNVDD
+401 NYDVEEFWSNVDD
-414 VIIKTVLSAWPVLKH
+414 VIIKTVMSAWPVLKH

-498 DKKQIMREDRKRV
+498 DKRQILKEDRKRV

-517 VKGEPP
+517 IRGEPP
-523 VTRPRLNA
+523 VQRPRL
-531 GSTSKGKLDIKTANN
+531 GGGTSKGKIDIQKSN
-546 PEGTANANANANE
+546 PEANPVIEVE
-559 TEPKATEEAPLAQQ
+559 TEDKGPLAQQ
-573 IAWEEGH
+573 IAWEESH

-585 RIMPPPDAS
+585 KIMPPPDS
-594 KEDYYTRFYGQTNQ
+594 TKVDYYTRFYAQSNQ

-626 KMRLQIEEKKAKQMQ
+626 KMRIQIEEKNAKQQQ

-646 PKKDPRKRSIVML
+646 TKREARKRLAVML

-667 RMTVFRLK
+667 RINLFRLK
-675 ENWTPGFISD
+675 ENWSPGFISD

-691 HTWLHMRTEAI
+691 HTWLHMRSEAI
-702 KTLKIAET
+702 RTLKITEN
-710 IYYNLYEC
+710 IYSNLYET
-718 GTLTNTD
+718 GLLTNTD
-725 MVVFPHLYH
+725 MVVYPHFYH

-740 DIRDNP
+740 DIRKNP